1 MRILMNLNAS
11 KETFRNHRGILRT
24 CFFPPFLSGPRA
36 RLLRLGRLGPRQ
48 GNQRNRSTC
57 ENSGRNESLRP
68 FTTDAH
74 DHLLPVCFV
83 QQGASSS
90 NGATVPAA
98 EPLKPKLQVRQNEKQ
113 KKVEKASASSITPEL
128 KSTDGRLCFFVSEA
142 DGVPPAPPAK
152 AGVHVGVAGAR
163 LPCPVASAASLLLL
177 LARDAQAERCC
188 GCECDERSLT
198 L

>member
-1 MRILMNLNAS
+1 M
-11 KETFRNHRGILRT
+11 
-24 CFFPPFLSGPRA
+24 FFFFLSGPRA

-48 GNQRNRSTC
+48 GNQRNRSTSERSC
-57 ENSGRNESLRP
+57 RNPCDSLLAM
-68 FTTDAH
+68 AH
-74 DHLLPVCFV
+74 DYSLPVCLFV
-83 QQGASSS
+83 CFGQQGASSS

-113 KKVEKASASSITPEL
+113 KKVEKASASSITPQL